1 MNKFWPKGCCTKIT
15 ENNNNNKKTTDSSEI
30 QIKPKFAAKKLNV
43 TFANQS

>member
-1 MNKFWPKGCCTKIT
+1 MNKFWPKGCCTEKQ
-15 ENNNNNKKTTDSSEI
+15 KKTTTTKTTTDSSEI